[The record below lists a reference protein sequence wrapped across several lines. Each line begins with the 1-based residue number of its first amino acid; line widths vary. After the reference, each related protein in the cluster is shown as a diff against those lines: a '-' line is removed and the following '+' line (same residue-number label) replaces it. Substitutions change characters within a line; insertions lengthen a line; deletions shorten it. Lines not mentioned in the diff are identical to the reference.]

1 VSDPPRVILGLDPG
15 IARLGFGLLQ
25 AQGDR
30 VQHLEHGCLETRSTA
45 PVPARLR
52 ILYDGVRELRSRYAV
67 TDVAMEL
74 LFHTR
79 NVSTAIMVGQARGV
93 AMLAAVDD
101 GVNLGEYTPTQ
112 VKQVVAGF
120 GGAGKRQMQ
129 ETIALLLGLAAPP
142 TPDDAADALAIAV
155 CHAQHLQLRQ
165 LLATAGAGAR

>member
-25 AQGDR
+25 AQGDE
-30 VQHLEHGCLETRSTA
+30 VHHLEYGCLETRSTT
-45 PVPARLR
+45 PVPVRLR
-52 ILYDGVRELRSRYAV
+52 TLYDGVRELRSRYAV

-79 NVSTAIMVGQARGV
+79 NVSTAIVVGQARGV

-101 GVNLGEYTPTQ
+101 EVNLGEYTPTQ

-129 ETIALLLGLAAPP
+129 ETIALLLGLSAPP
-142 TPDDAADALAIAV
+142 TPDDAADALAIAL
-155 CHAQHLQLRQ
+155 CHVQHLRLRQ
-165 LLATAGAGAR
+165 LLAIAGAGAR

>member
-25 AQGDR
+25 VQGDQIR
-30 VQHLEHGCLETRSTA
+30 HLEHGCLETRSTA
-45 PVPARLR
+45 LVPDRLR
-52 ILYDGVRELRSRYAV
+52 TLYDGVRELRSRYVV

-79 NVSTAIMVGQARGV
+79 NVSTAIVVGQARGV
-93 AMLAAVDD
+93 AMLAAVDA
-101 GVNLGEYTPTQ
+101 GIALGEYTPTQ

-129 ETIALLLGLAAPP
+129 ETIALLLHLPAPP
-142 TPDDAADALAIAV
+142 ASDDAADALAIAL
-155 CHAQHLQLRQ
+155 CHAQQLQLRQ
-165 LLATAGAGAR
+165 LLAAAGVGSR